1 MESHWLLA
9 QGQQGEVVC
18 KFSFYGWL
26 TVVKEEFIF
35 HSPRKCA
42 ARKHKIF
49 KTPIIVC
56 YFHKTKSNA
65 ASCLFAGMK
74 K

>member
-1 MESHWLLA
+1 M
-9 QGQQGEVVC
+9 
-18 KFSFYGWL
+18 
-26 TVVKEEFIF
+26 VKEEFIF
-35 HSPRKCA
+35 HSPSKCA